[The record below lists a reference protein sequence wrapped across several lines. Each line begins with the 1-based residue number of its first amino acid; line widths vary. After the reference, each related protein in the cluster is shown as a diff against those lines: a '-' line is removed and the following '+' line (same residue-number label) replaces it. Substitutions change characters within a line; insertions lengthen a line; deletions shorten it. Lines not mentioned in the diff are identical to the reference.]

1 MLSID
6 CLLKSAAELGTGK
19 IRMIKLQILRC
30 HHLLVQS
37 LIVNMPILGNGLLI
51 TLVDLL
57 EVVLVQQ
64 NTQTWCILDNNFVLI
79 EDAVDLVTLF

>member
-1 MLSID
+1 
-6 CLLKSAAELGTGK
+6 
-19 IRMIKLQILRC
+19 
-30 HHLLVQS
+30 
-37 LIVNMPILGNGLLI
+37 MPILGNGLLI

-79 EDAVDLVTLF
+79 EDTVDLVALF